1 MSDTGRVAG
10 KVVLITGAARG
21 QGRNHA
27 RRLAAEGA
35 DIVAVDLCADIDSV
49 PYPMATEKD
58 LAETVEQVEALDRR
72 IVPIRADVRDPS
84 AMASAVERAIAEFGH
99 LDVVIAQA
107 AVSALGEELTN
118 QSWVDTVD
126 INLLGVINTIHAAYP
141 HLKSGGSIIAVGSLV
156 ALRPRRA
163 YDEAG
168 PGSAGYKYA
177 KLAVAQYIHELATT
191 LAPHMIRANA
201 IHPTNVDS
209 PMLQNES
216 TYRQF
221 RRDLPNP
228 TREDAEKHF
237 PIVHAMPVPYATPD
251 EISHAVVYLASDESR
266 LVTGMQLRVDAG
278 GYLKVNA
285 FHP

>member
-1 MSDTGRVAG
+1 MGRVEG

-27 RRLAAEGA
+27 VRLAAEGA
-35 DIVAVDLCADIDSV
+35 DIVAVDLCQDVPSV
-49 PYPMATEKD
+49 PYAMATPDE
-58 LAETVEQVEALDRR
+58 LQETVKLVEALDRR
-72 IVPIRADVRDPS
+72 ILAVEADVRDPN
-84 AMASAVERAIAEFGH
+84 AMAAAARRAVTELGR
-99 LDVVIAQA
+99 LDVVVANA
-107 AVSALGEELTN
+107 AVSALGAETN
-118 QSWVDTVD
+118 QAWVDTVD
-126 INLLGVINTIHAAYP
+126 INLVGVINTIHAAYP
-141 HLKSGGSIIAVGSLV
+141 HLRPGASIIAIGSLV

-163 YDEAG
+163 YDDAG

-177 KLAVAQYIHELATT
+177 KLGVAEYIHELATA
-191 LAPHMIRANA
+191 LAPDMIRANV
-201 IHPTNVDS
+201 IHPTNVNS
-209 PMLQNES
+209 PMLLNDA

-221 RRDLPNP
+221 RRDLAQP

-237 PIVHAMPVPYATPD
+237 PIVHAMPVPFDEPD

-266 LVTGMQLRVDAG
+266 LMTGNQLRVDAG

>member
-1 MSDTGRVAG
+1 MGRVEG
-10 KVVLITGAARG
+10 KVALITGAARG

-35 DIVAVDLCADIDSV
+35 DIMAVDMCADIDSV
-49 PYPMATEKD
+49 PYPMSTED
-58 LAETVEQVEALDRR
+58 DMRETIAQVEALDRR
-72 IVPIRADVRDPS
+72 IVAARADVRDPS
-84 AMASAVERAIAEFGH
+84 ALANAVDRGLAEFGH
-99 LDVVIAQA
+99 IDVVVAQA
-107 AVSALGEELTN
+107 AVSALGSELTN
-118 QSWVDTVD
+118 QSWVDTVG
-126 INLLGVINTIHAAYP
+126 INLVGVINTVHAAYP
-141 HLKSGGSIIAVGSLV
+141 HLKPGGSVIAVGSLV

-177 KLAVAQYIHELATT
+177 KLAVAHYIHELATT
-191 LAPHMIRANA
+191 LAPEMIRANA
-201 IHPTNVDS
+201 VHPTNVDS

-221 RRDLPNP
+221 RRDLEHP
-228 TREDAEKHF
+228 TREDAEPLF
-237 PIVHAMPVPYATPD
+237 SVVHAMPVPYATPD